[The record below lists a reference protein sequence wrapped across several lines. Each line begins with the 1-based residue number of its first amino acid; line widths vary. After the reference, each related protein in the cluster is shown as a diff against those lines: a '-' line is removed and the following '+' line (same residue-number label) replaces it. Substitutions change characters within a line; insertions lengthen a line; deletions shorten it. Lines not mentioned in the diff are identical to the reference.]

1 MYSRSSATVTAHSR
15 RAAAM
20 RRLRRRS
27 LDIHR
32 DVGHPDGPPA
42 PREDPYPLRQT
53 GHHRLFVMDLPLR

>member
-27 LDIHR
+27 LDIQR
-32 DVGHPDGPPA
+32 DIEQTDGPPA
-42 PREDPYPLRQT
+42 SRDEPYRHRQT
-53 GHHRLFVMDLPLR
+53 GHHRLFVMEMPLR